1 MTDPTWQDRLWS
13 AAWYFIIPASL
24 SVALVLGLATVCA
37 GQSCGQTFDGAPWQY
52 LLAFAVLEVLVLG
65 VRDRLYGS
73 HRLGAARDIRTVRA
87 EALELRREAERLLA
101 AAKPKQ
107 EVRDEV
113 QGAIATLDEA
123 VEARDANAAADGV
136 RRLDELLT
144 KHLAHVRKGTTR
156 EYIEAIGFA
165 VLVALGIRA
174 FVVEAFKIPSPS
186 MYPTLSV
193 GDNIFVNKFIY
204 GPLVPGR
211 STRLFQGRNVE
222 RGEVVVFVFPTDPS
236 KDFIKRVIG
245 LPGDRVWVRE
255 DGSVEVNGRALP
267 RCEIGPWRGDDGE
280 GVARIEQVPRRLF
293 LEWHGNYHYLTLQN
307 QADDMTHGDHCVREP
322 CTVPPGQLFVMG
334 DNRDNSYDSRFWGF
348 VPQENVK
355 GRALWIWW
363 SNLPGAGCG
372 LRYERFGQSILGD
385 PRVPQELAGPMRAC
399 MRRGAASAPPAA
411 PTTPPSPDASPT
423 PQP

>member
-1 MTDPTWQDRLWS
+1 MKDSPWQDRLWS
-13 AAWYFIIPASL
+13 AAWYFLIPASL

-52 LLAFAVLEVLVLG
+52 LLAFAVLEVAVLG

-73 HRLGAARDIRTVRA
+73 HRAGAVRDIRTVRA
-87 EALELRREAERLLA
+87 EALELKREAERLLQ
-101 AAKPKQ
+101 AAKPKK
-107 EVRDEV
+107 EVRDEID
-113 QGAIATLDEA
+113 GAIRSVDEA
-123 VEARDANAAADGV
+123 IEARDANAAADGV
-136 RRLDELLT
+136 RALDTLLT
-144 KHLAHVRKGTTR
+144 KHLGHVRKGTTR
-156 EYIEAIGFA
+156 EYVEAIGFA

-186 MYPTLSV
+186 MYPTLNV

-204 GPLVPGR
+204 GPLVPYR
-211 STRLFQGRNVE
+211 QSRLFAGRAVQ

-255 DGSVEVNGRALP
+255 DGSVEVNGQPLA

-280 GVARIEQVPRRLF
+280 GVSRIEQVQRRLF
-293 LEWHGNYHYLTLQN
+293 LEWHGGYRYLTLQN
-307 QADDMTHGDHCVREP
+307 QDGDMNRGEHCVREP
-322 CTVPPGQLFVMG
+322 CTVPAGQLFVMG

-363 SNLPGAGCG
+363 SNLPGGGCG

-385 PRVPQELAGPMRAC
+385 PRVPQELDGALRAC
-399 MRRGAASAPPAA
+399 MRRGPSAP
-411 PTTPPSPDASPT
+411 TPPAR
-423 PQP
+423 

>member
-1 MTDPTWQDRLWS
+1 MNDSPWQDRLWS
-13 AAWYFIIPASL
+13 AAWYFLIPASL
-24 SVALVLGLATVCA
+24 SVAVVLGAATVCS
-37 GQSCGQTFDGAPWQY
+37 GQACGQTFDGAPWQY

-73 HRLGAARDIRTVRA
+73 HRLGANRDIRTVRA
-87 EALELRREAERLLA
+87 EAVELKREAERLLA
-101 AAKPKQ
+101 AAKPKP
-107 EVRDEV
+107 EVRAEV
-113 QGAIATLDEA
+113 EKAVTDLNEA
-123 VEARDANAAADGV
+123 VDAKDANAAADGV
-136 RRLDELLT
+136 RALNALLD
-144 KHLAHVRKGTTR
+144 KHLSHVRKGTTR
-156 EYIEAIGFA
+156 EYVEAIGFA

-211 STRLFQGRNVE
+211 ASRLFQGRPVE

-236 KDFIKRVIG
+236 KDFIKRVVG

-255 DGSVEVNGRALP
+255 DGSVEVNGRPLA
-267 RCEIGPWRGDDGE
+267 RCEVGPFRGDDGE
-280 GVARIEQVPRRLF
+280 GVSRIEQVPRRLF
-293 LEWHGNYHYLTLQN
+293 LEWHGNYRYLTLQN

-322 CTVPPGQLFVMG
+322 CTVPAGQLFVMG

-372 LRYERFGQSILGD
+372 LRYERFGQSIMGD
-385 PRVPQELAGPMRAC
+385 PRVPQELSPALRAC
-399 MRRGAASAPPAA
+399 MRRGPSASPPPSAAS
-411 PTTPPSPDASPT
+411 PTTPSPAP
-423 PQP
+423 